1 MTPGKAASRKRILLV
16 DDHPLMRE
24 GLAQLING
32 QDDLVVCGEAG
43 DRAAAIEAVDTGRP
57 DLAIVDLSLKEQSG
71 MELIKDL
78 RARAPEVVI
87 LVLSMHDESVYA
99 ERALRAGAR
108 GYIMKREASERVLD
122 AIRRALA
129 GDVVVSEQIMSGI
142 LNNLSGRMD
151 TGRAA
156 AIAPLSDRELEILT
170 LIGNGYGVREIGR
183 MLGISAKTVEAH
195 RANMKE
201 KLKLSSGGALLQF
214 AIRWNRRAD
223 PA

>member
-1 MTPGKAASRKRILLV
+1 MTAARSPAHRRILVV

-32 QDDLVVCGEAG
+32 QDDLMVCGEAG
-43 DRAAAIEAVDTGRP
+43 DRASAMVALKATRP
-57 DLAIVDLSLKEQSG
+57 DLAVIDLSLKEESG
-71 MELIKDL
+71 MELIKDF
-78 RARAPEVVI
+78 RVHAPDVVV

-108 GYIMKREASERVLD
+108 GYLMKREASERVLD

-142 LNNLSGRMD
+142 LNSLSGR
-151 TGRAA
+151 AA
-156 AIAPLSDRELEILT
+156 TDRSAAVAPLSDRELEVLT
-170 LIGNGYGVREIGR
+170 LIGNGYGVREIAR
-183 MLGISAKTVEAH
+183 MLSISAKTVEAH

-201 KLKLSSGGALLQF
+201 KLGLPSGGALLQF
-214 AIRWNRRAD
+214 AIRWNRRAGHV
-223 PA
+223 